1 MLLIQD
7 RPIAMNIFIYAPPD
21 WPLPTGFVP
30 HKNDRVTVVH
40 GHLADLL
47 DTVLFRQPELLLVAG
62 FDDAPA
68 LLMQLERVCQ
78 QMGQTAVLPVFA
90 QPEPAFLLRLM
101 QMGVREVLPP
111 DAALWH
117 EALARVRDRLHS
129 PSPGTPVQRASL
141 KVGFLSAKG
150 GDGST
155 TLAVNMAAAL
165 AKDTAAKVLLLD
177 LSLPF
182 GDADV
187 YLTRKPVEHDLADF
201 CNEVNRL
208 DEALLASMVTPIADN
223 FHFIASPASFEKIM
237 GIEPAQ
243 VEQLLAFV
251 SPLYSFILIDLGS
264 NMSPVGLRMWEQLD
278 QAVVLSSV
286 SMPSLRRLNQIKQL
300 WESLGLSA
308 AKLNFAMNRVVGKS
322 DLELTEFQRIYPQK
336 PLHLLPADGPG
347 MKASVVQGTPLVSLQ
362 PRSDYTRA
370 VAAWAADWS
379 GQPMKDKS
387 ILQRLRKK

>member
-1 MLLIQD
+1 
-7 RPIAMNIFIYAPPD
+7 
-21 WPLPTGFVP
+21 
-30 HKNDRVTVVH
+30 
-40 GHLADLL
+40 
-47 DTVLFRQPELLLVAG
+47 
-62 FDDAPA
+62 
-68 LLMQLERVCQ
+68 
-78 QMGQTAVLPVFA
+78 
-90 QPEPAFLLRLM
+90 
-101 QMGVREVLPP
+101 
-111 DAALWH
+111 
-117 EALARVRDRLHS
+117 
-129 PSPGTPVQRASL
+129 
-141 KVGFLSAKG
+141 
-150 GDGST
+150 
-155 TLAVNMAAAL
+155 
-165 AKDTAAKVLLLD
+165 LLLD

-223 FHFIASPASFEKIM
+223 FHFIASPVSFEKIM

-251 SPLYSFILIDLGS
+251 SPFYSFILIDLGS
-264 NMSPVGLRMWEQLD
+264 NIGPVGLRMWEQLD

-347 MKASVVQGTPLVSLQ
+347 MKASVVQGIPLVTLQ
-362 PRSDYTRA
+362 LRCDYSRA

-379 GQPMKDKS
+379 GQPTKDKS
-387 ILQRLRKK
+387 IWQRLRKK

>member
-1 MLLIQD
+1 MPVDGIRWNEAL
-7 RPIAMNIFIYAPPD
+7 
-21 WPLPTGFVP
+21 
-30 HKNDRVTVVH
+30 DRV
-40 GHLADLL
+40 
-47 DTVLFRQPELLLVAG
+47 R
-62 FDDAPA
+62 
-68 LLMQLERVCQ
+68 
-78 QMGQTAVLPVFA
+78 
-90 QPEPAFLLRLM
+90 LRTS
-101 QMGVREVLPP
+101 QG
-111 DAALWH
+111 
-117 EALARVRDRLHS
+117 
-129 PSPGTPVQRASL
+129 GTPQQRASL

-150 GDGST
+150 GDGCTS
-155 TLAVNMAAAL
+155 LAVNMAAAL

-264 NMSPVGLRMWEQLD
+264 NMGPVGLRMWEQLD

-308 AKLNFAMNRVVGKS
+308 AKLNFAMNRVVGKT

-387 ILQRLRKK
+387 IWQRLRKK

>member
-1 MLLIQD
+1 MHIL
-7 RPIAMNIFIYAPPD
+7 IYAAPD
-21 WPLPTGFVP
+21 WLIPSGYEPRKSDRLTVLTGSLV
-30 HKNDRVTVVH
+30 DM
-40 GHLADLL
+40 ADLVVVRKP
-47 DTVLFRQPELLLVAG
+47 DVLLVAG
-62 FDDAPA
+62 FSDSSA
-68 LLMQLERVCQ
+68 LLVQLEHLSKHFLH
-78 QMGQTAVLPVFA
+78 TAVMPVCEN
-90 QPEPAFLLRLM
+90 PEPEFLLRAM
-101 QMGVREVLPP
+101 QIGVREVLSVNGRH
-111 DAALWH
+111 WS
-117 EALARVRDRLHS
+117 EALDRVRGRLDIS
-129 PSPGTPVQRASL
+129 QNGVTQRASL

-150 GDGST
+150 GDGCTS
-155 TLAVNMAAAL
+155 LAVNMAAAL

-264 NMSPVGLRMWEQLD
+264 NMGPVGLRMWEQLD

-300 WESLGLSA
+300 WEILGLSA

-336 PLHLLPADGPG
+336 PLHLLPADVPG

-370 VAAWAADWS
+370 VAAWAVDWS

-387 ILQRLRKK
+387 IWQRLRKK